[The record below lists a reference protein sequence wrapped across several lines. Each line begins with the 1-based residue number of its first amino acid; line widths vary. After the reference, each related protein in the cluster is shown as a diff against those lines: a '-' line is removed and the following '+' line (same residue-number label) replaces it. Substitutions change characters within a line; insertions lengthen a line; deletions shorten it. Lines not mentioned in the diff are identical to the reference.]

1 MDAAL
6 QPTTSTSGSVSAAPS
21 TTATIDRRSRLS
33 YEEFVEHYLM
43 PERPVIIT
51 DGLAAWP
58 ALTKWTPAFFRD
70 VHGDKVVRV
79 QGKETRLGDFI
90 DAVLASSDDRPSA
103 YLSNVLVRQQFPEI
117 AADILPEFVYALPDR
132 LRSPLLK
139 GAVAGAGTREGIPE
153 LLVAGRGARFNLH
166 YDAAFLLGFVT
177 QIHGDKEFLVF
188 SPDDSRYLYQR
199 PDDPRYSQIPNI
211 FDVDLD
217 RFPLFARA
225 TPMRFVLGPGE
236 TIFNPAG
243 WWHATRILSPSIAM
257 VISTVNGSNW
267 RAFRRDRSATRPGV
281 SAAKGWAIGAYLA
294 AVGLVLDVQERLAA
308 PPRLP
313 SAP

>member
-1 MDAAL
+1 MPAATHS
-6 QPTTSTSGSVSAAPS
+6 PPPATASAA
-21 TTATIDRRSRLS
+21 IDRRSRLS
-33 YEEFVEHYLM
+33 YAEFDAEYLR

-51 DGLAAWP
+51 DGLQAWP
-58 ALTKWTPAFFRD
+58 ALTKWTPEFFRD
-70 VHGDKVVRV
+70 AHGDKIVRV
-79 QGKETRLGDFI
+79 QGKDMRLGDFI
-90 DAVLASSDDRPSA
+90 DAVLASSDDRPSP
-103 YLSNVLVRQQFPEI
+103 YLSQVLVRQQFTEI

-139 GAVAGAGTREGIPE
+139 GAIGVADTREGIPE
-153 LLVAGRGARFNLH
+153 LLIAGRGARFNLH

-177 QIHGDKEFLVF
+177 QIYGDKEFLVF
-188 SPDDSRYLYQR
+188 SPDDSRFLYQR

-217 RFPLFARA
+217 RFPLFAGA

-257 VISTVNGSNW
+257 VISTVNASNW
-267 RAFRRDRSATRPGV
+267 RAFRRDRGARRPGV
-281 SAAKGWAIGAYLA
+281 SAAKAVAVSAYLG
-294 AVGLVLDVQERLAA
+294 AVGAWLDVRERLAG
-308 PPRLP
+308 PPG
-313 SAP
+313 

>member
-1 MDAAL
+1 MKAHH
-6 QPTTSTSGSVSAAPS
+6 PTTTPSASRVPAAAS
-21 TTATIDRRSRLS
+21 ATIDRRSRLS
-33 YEEFVEHYLM
+33 YAEFEREYLR

-51 DGLAAWP
+51 DGLQAWP
-58 ALTKWTPAFFRD
+58 ALTKWTPEFFRD

-79 QGKETRLGDFI
+79 SGKDMRLGDFM
-90 DAVLASSDDRPSA
+90 DAVLASSDEHPSP
-103 YLSNVLVRQQFPEI
+103 YLNNLLVRQQFPEI

-139 GAVAGAGTREGIPE
+139 GAVASAGTRDGIPE
-153 LLVAGRGARFNLH
+153 LLIAGRGARFNLH

-188 SPDDSRYLYQR
+188 SPEDGRYLYQR

-217 RFPLFARA
+217 RFPLFAKA

-236 TIFNPAG
+236 SIFNPAG

-257 VISTVNGSNW
+257 VISTANASNW
-267 RAFRRDRSATRPGV
+267 RAFRRDRSTPRPGV
-281 SAAKGWAIGAYLA
+281 SAAKAW
-294 AVGLVLDVQERLAA
+294 AVGVYLDAVGAWLDVKERLAGQ
-308 PPRLP
+308 PR
-313 SAP
+313 